1 MIARLRGEV
10 VLTEPGKL
18 VIDVGGVG
26 YEVLTPAR
34 DQPVGIATLFVHTD
48 VREDAIV
55 LYGFLSLDDKEIF
68 QKLRT
73 VDGVGPKVAL
83 SALSHLTVPQLVAAI
98 NAGDT
103 RTLIGIPSVGKKLAD
118 RLILELKGKLFAVAT
133 TSTPT
138 PSAPKADDTF
148 ALAMAQLG
156 YKKSEID
163 AVAGRLAEQGLGDA
177 ALPARITAALG
188 LLTRG
193 R

>member
-1 MIARLRGEV
+1 MIARLKGEV

-26 YEVLTPAR
+26 YEVLMPAR

-55 LYGFLSLDDKEIF
+55 LYGFLSIDDKEIF

-83 SALSHLTVPQLVAAI
+83 SALSHLTVAQLVAAI
-98 NAGDT
+98 NTGDT
-103 RTLIGIPSVGKKLAD
+103 KTLIGIPSVGKKLAD
-118 RLILELKGKLFAVAT
+118 RLILELKGKLFAAAHPTGAT
-133 TSTPT
+133 AAQT
-138 PSAPKADDTF
+138 KADDSF

-163 AVAGRLAEQGLGDA
+163 AVAARLAEQGLADD
-177 ALPARITAALG
+177 ALPARITAALSM
-188 LLTRG
+188 LARG